1 MWLLAELVVL
11 FLVVA
16 TAVAMAARRVGLH
29 RLRTVLGGSRVEA
42 AVKGIAVGFVTPFC
56 TYSAL
61 PVLVA
66 MLDAG
71 VRTSAWIGFLLA
83 APVLD
88 PLIFVA
94 IGVIFSPLTAVLYAT
109 ATFAGA
115 FAAALAADAAG
126 VRARRPEARARSRR
140 PTPVRG
146 GAAGED
152 PGPSCGPDPFVSGAP
167 WRGWRAEARDGV
179 RYATGLIRGMVVPLA
194 IAAGIATVI
203 TGLVPREL
211 LVSVAGPD
219 DPLAVPVAALIG
231 TPLYVSGEA
240 FLPIAAALS
249 RQGMSDGALFALI
262 IAGTG
267 VNVPELAL
275 LGTVLPARLLA
286 SLTATIFLVATMSG
300 YAIPA
305 AT

>member
-1 MWLLAELVVL
+1 MADRALDAAIASVWLLAELVVL

-16 TAVAMAARRVGLH
+16 PAVAMAARRVGVH
-29 RLRTVLGGSRVEA
+29 RLRTVLGGGRVEA

-71 VRTSAWIGFLLA
+71 VRASAWIGFLLA

-88 PLIFVA
+88 PVIFVA
-94 IGVIFSPLTAVLYAT
+94 IGVMFSPLAAVLYAT
-109 ATFAGA
+109 ATFVGA

-126 VRARRPEARARSRR
+126 VRARRPDARARSRR
-140 PTPVRG
+140 PTPARG

-152 PGPSCGPDPFVSGAP
+152 PGPSCGPAPFVAGAP

-179 RYATGLIRGMVVPLA
+179 RYATGLIRGMAVPLA
-194 IAAGIATVI
+194 IAAAVAAVI
-203 TGLVPREL
+203 TGLAPRDL
-211 LVSVAGPD
+211 LLSVAGPD

-249 RQGMSDGALFALI
+249 GQGMSDGAVFALI

-267 VNVPELAL
+267 VN
-275 LGTVLPARLLA
+275 
-286 SLTATIFLVATMSG
+286 
-300 YAIPA
+300 IPSWRCSA
-305 AT
+305 PCYPHACW